1 MKLIA
6 KPVDMVAWFTQD
18 GEIHPVRFRIMNHK
32 EVWQTIKVNHIV
44 SVNHEKKAGNPVIIY
59 TCQSMINGVCKIY
72 ELRYER
78 NTCSWTLYK
87 I

>member
-6 KPVDMVAWFTQD
+6 KPIEMVAWFTQD
-18 GEIHPVRFRIMNHK
+18 GKIHPVRFRVLTDK
-32 EVWQTIKVNHIV
+32 EVWQTIKVNQII
-44 SVNHEKKAGNPVIIY
+44 SVDHEKKAGNPVILY
-59 TCQSMINGVCKIY
+59 KCQSVIGGVCKIY